1 MNGVE
6 CAPATS
12 MAWVWAS
19 RQALL
24 YKIVGPLVPRL
35 TYEIDFELETTS
47 YHYRIRIS
55 GIGPRKTALKSKHG
69 VETVTNRGVK
79 NRRIRLF

>member
-1 MNGVE
+1 MNGAE

-47 YHYRIRIS
+47 YYYRIRTS
-55 GIGPRKTALKSKHG
+55 GIGPRFRSKHG
-69 VETVTNRGVK
+69 VETVKNRGAE
-79 NRRIRLF
+79 